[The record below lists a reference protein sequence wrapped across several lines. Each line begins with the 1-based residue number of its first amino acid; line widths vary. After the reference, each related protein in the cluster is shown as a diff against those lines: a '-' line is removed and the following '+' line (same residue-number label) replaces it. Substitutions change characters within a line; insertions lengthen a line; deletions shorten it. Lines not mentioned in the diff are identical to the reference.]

1 MNVTSQ
7 NNVINIIFHSRT
19 PLGASTGTDMCPQ
32 DSMLCCAAAAAH
44 CKKGHEPVQLRWG
57 IIPIS
62 DDPCHVIADALGAET
77 SEGNAF
83 FSESCT
89 QKTASSIFCCNV
101 SRWRGYFLLGFRESE
116 AAIKI
121 FGINIASKAH

>member
-1 MNVTSQ
+1 
-7 NNVINIIFHSRT
+7 
-19 PLGASTGTDMCPQ
+19 MCPQ

-83 FSESCT
+83 FRKAVHKK
-89 QKTASSIFCCNV
+89 QHRQYFAAMYHVGGGIFCSDFVN
-101 SRWRGYFLLGFRESE
+101 RKRQLKYLES
-116 AAIKI
+116 ILHQKH
-121 FGINIASKAH
+121 IN